1 MTIQNRL
8 KQTALFSASA
18 LALAVASASHA
29 YDFEVGDTTASVSGY
44 VKLDIIHDVDANMGD
59 TVRHSAI
66 RLDGVDGPDGH
77 TDFHARQS
85 RIGFRTSTPMNGSTL
100 KTTIEGD
107 FFGSSATGN
116 PDLRLR
122 HAYGSW
128 NGILAGQT
136 WTNFGGFLG
145 TTPTIDFLG
154 QVGQGNIGRQSQL
167 RYTTGGFSVA
177 LEEPGTIG
185 SNIDMDNR
193 LNVNDDVKS
202 GLPDLTLRYHAG
214 TGDVSYGASAVMREI
229 EYYNSANDSDE
240 SAFGWGINLE
250 ASAKVAE
257 GVTIRGAITHG
268 DGLGGYLYGSPGQ
281 AGYIDNNGDVEGIEG
296 TGGTF
301 GVSMA
306 AGSGS
311 VNLAYG
317 IATADLDS
325 GVDEGALSTTT
336 TDTVESIY
344 LNYMWSPAA
353 RISYGVEAGYHTR
366 ETHNGDEGD
375 AVRLQGMVKYS
386 F

>member
-1 MTIQNRL
+1 MTIQKSVKR
-8 KQTALFSASA
+8 TTIFTASA

-29 YDFEVGDTTASVSGY
+29 VDFEVGDTTASVYGY
-44 VKLDIIHDVDANMGD
+44 AKLDIIHDVDADMGN

-77 TDFHARQS
+77 TDFHAKQS
-85 RIGFRTSTPMNGSTL
+85 RIGFKTSTPLSGSTL

-107 FFGSSATGN
+107 FYGSGN
-116 PDLRLR
+116 DTLRLR
-122 HAYGSW
+122 HAFGEW

-145 TTPTIDFLG
+145 MTPTIDFLG

-177 LEEPGTIG
+177 LEDPGTIG
-185 SNIDMDNR
+185 TNIDMDNR

-202 GLPDLTLRYHAG
+202 GLPDLTLRYHGGAG
-214 TGDVSYGASAVMREI
+214 NVNYGASAVMRQI
-229 EYYNSANDSDE
+229 EYYNTASDSDE
-240 SAFGWGINLE
+240 SAFAWGINLE
-250 ASAKVAE
+250 ASAEVTE
-257 GVTIRGAITHG
+257 GVTVRGSVTHG
-268 DGLGGYLYGSPGQ
+268 DGLGGYMYGSPGQ
-281 AGYIDNNGDVEGIEG
+281 AGYIDNDGEVEGIEG

-306 AGSGS
+306 AGSGN

-317 IATADLDS
+317 IATADLDD
-325 GVDEGALSTTT
+325 GVDEGALSTSS
-336 TDTVESIY
+336 TDTVESLY
-344 LNYMWSPAA
+344 LNYIWSPVA
-353 RISYGVEAGYHTR
+353 RISYGIEAGYHTR
-366 ETHNGDEGD
+366 ETHNGDDGD
-375 AVRLQGMVKYS
+375 AVRVQGMVMYS